1 MGNSFV
7 KAMRNH
13 ERDRSEISTAHRV
26 ADQAAASPQY
36 IPGKFQLYFK
46 F

>member
-26 ADQAAASPQY
+26 ADQAAASPQ
-36 IPGKFQLYFK
+36 
-46 F
+46 